1 MIDAALQAVGAA
13 VVAFLWQGAVI
24 GAVVAL
30 ALRAVRAED
39 AQRRHDV
46 ALAGALAC
54 VATFA
59 GTLLVQL
66 QAGSPASPIELL
78 LPELAAGAVLETL
91 LIAPEPASVPG
102 WEVLSAWAWLLGC
115 AFMALR
121 GTAQWASARSIVR
134 SASPPEARHW
144 TLVLESVGER
154 LGLRRAPRLLVSE
167 RLASPALIGWWRPA
181 IVVPVAML
189 TRLSTAQVE
198 AVLAHELAHL
208 RRSDHA
214 VNALLAIAEVLLFFH
229 PVVWRLLR
237 EVRKQRELCTDQLA
251 LTVIDEPRLLAEA
264 LTNLEAQR
272 LQTRAALPARPREGT
287 LMQRIRTILTPTATR
302 TSRPLGAATLALVA
316 LATGGLATSASAETS
331 TTPVTSVITQEDDMA
346 SLQRRLRIA
355 VERGLLTREEMKRVL
370 DALRKVPAVRD
381 QRPTDRGGEADER
394 QRALR
399 MRYAELE
406 ERLQKA
412 VATGKMIREDAAAK
426 LAEARQ
432 ERQRALRMRYAQL
445 EERLQKAVATGKMI
459 REDAAAKLAEAR
471 QEMFGGGESKQPAA
485 DRGDLRER
493 RMRFGALQERL
504 EKAVAAG
511 EMSRKDADAKLE
523 AAYTEMFGDRDA
535 AKRAPAEAPSEGD
548 LKRRYAQA
556 EERVMKGIAMG
567 KLTEKEGKAR
577 LEALRTEMFGDRDA
591 AKRTPA
597 EAPSESDLP
606 SVGRLFRREADAK
619 KDATLGRKGKV
630 EEARRRFE
638 EEARKIE
645 AAIKA
650 GKISAEDGKAK
661 LEAIQKQFD
670 APLTKSSATEK
681 KTGKKSKSKS
691 KAEEKPASRKSKVPA
706 KKEKASQKDEAPKKK
721 SKVGDT
727 L

>member
-1 MIDAALQAVGAA
+1 MIDAALQAVGTA

-54 VATFA
+54 MATFT

-66 QAGSPASPIELL
+66 RTGSPASPIELL
-78 LPELAAGAVLETL
+78 LPELAAGAALDAL
-91 LIAPEPASVPG
+91 LVTPEPASVPR
-102 WEVLSAWAWLLGC
+102 WEVLSAWTWVLGC
-115 AFMALR
+115 AFMVLR

-316 LATGGLATSASAETS
+316 LATGGLATSAWAETP

-406 ERLQKA
+406 QRLQKA
-412 VATGKMIREDAAAK
+412 VATGKMSREDA
-426 LAEARQ
+426 E
-432 ERQRALRMRYAQL
+432 
-445 EERLQKAVATGKMI
+445 
-459 REDAAAKLAEAR
+459 AKLAEAR
-471 QEMFGGGESKQPAA
+471 QEMFGGGEPKQPAA

-511 EMSRKDADAKLE
+511 EMSRKDADAKLG
-523 AAYTEMFGDRDA
+523 AARKEMFGDRDA
-535 AKRAPAEAPSEGD
+535 AKRTPAEAPSEGD

-567 KLTEKEGKAR
+567 KLTEEEGKAR
-577 LEALRTEMFGDRDA
+577 LEALRTEMFGD
-591 AKRTPA
+591 
-597 EAPSESDLP
+597 
-606 SVGRLFRREADAK
+606 AK
-619 KDATLGRKGKV
+619 KKEAAPGRKGKV

-645 AAIKA
+645 AA
-650 GKISAEDGKAK
+650 KISAEDGKAK
-661 LEAIQKQFD
+661 LEELQKQFD
-670 APLTKSSATEK
+670 APLKKSSATEEK
-681 KTGKKSKSKS
+681 SDKKSKSKS
-691 KAEEKPASRKSKVPA
+691 K
-706 KKEKASQKDEAPKKK
+706 
-721 SKVGDT
+721 VGDS

>member
-1 MIDAALQAVGAA
+1 MIDAALQAVGSA

-24 GAVVAL
+24 GAVVAV
-30 ALRAVRAED
+30 ALRAVRADD

-54 VATFA
+54 VVTFT
-59 GTLLVQL
+59 GTLLVQFRT
-66 QAGSPASPIELL
+66 GSPASPIELL
-78 LPELAAGAVLETL
+78 LPELATGAALEAL
-91 LIAPEPASVPG
+91 LVAPEPASVPG

-154 LGLRRAPRLLVSE
+154 LGLRHAPRLLVSE

-237 EVRKQRELCTDQLA
+237 EVRKQRELCTDQVA
-251 LTVIDEPRLLAEA
+251 LTVLDEPRLLAEA

-287 LMQRIRTILTPTATR
+287 LMQRIRTILNPTTTR

-316 LATGGLATSASAETS
+316 LATGGLATSASAETP
-331 TTPVTSVITQEDDMA
+331 TTPLTSVITQEDDMA

-412 VATGKMIREDAAAK
+412 VATGKMSREDAEAK
-426 LAEARQ
+426 LAEARQEMFGGGEGQ

-445 EERLQKAVATGKMI
+445 EERLQKAVAAGELS
-459 REDAAAKLAEAR
+459 REDAEAKLVEAR
-471 QEMFGGGESKQPAA
+471 KEMFGGGESKQPAA

-567 KLTEKEGKAR
+567 KLTEEEGKAR
-577 LEALRTEMFGDRDA
+577 LEALRTEMFGD
-591 AKRTPA
+591 
-597 EAPSESDLP
+597 
-606 SVGRLFRREADAK
+606 AK
-619 KDATLGRKGKV
+619 KKEAVPGRKGKV
-630 EEARRRFE
+630 QEARRRFE

-661 LEAIQKQFD
+661 LEELQKQFD
-670 APLTKSSATEK
+670 APLKKSSSGEK
-681 KTGKKSKSKS
+681 KADKKSKSKS
-691 KAEEKPASRKSKVPA
+691 KAEEKPASRKSKAPA
-706 KKEKASQKDEAPKKK
+706 KKEKASQKDKAPKKK
-721 SKVGDT
+721 SKVGDS

>member
-54 VATFA
+54 VVTFA
-59 GTLLVQL
+59 GTLFVQL
-66 QAGSPASPIELL
+66 RTGSPASPIELL
-78 LPELAAGAVLETL
+78 LPELAAGAALEAL
-91 LIAPEPASVPG
+91 LVAPDPALMPG

-115 AFMALR
+115 AFMVLR
-121 GTAQWASARSIVR
+121 GSAQWASARSIVR

-154 LGLRRAPRLLVSE
+154 LGLRHAPRLLVSE

-287 LMQRIRTILTPTATR
+287 LMQRIRTILTPTTTR

-316 LATGGLATSASAETS
+316 LATGGLATSASAETP
-331 TTPVTSVITQEDDMA
+331 TTPLTSVITQEDDMA

-399 MRYAELE
+399 MRYA
-406 ERLQKA
+406 
-412 VATGKMIREDAAAK
+412 
-426 LAEARQ
+426 
-432 ERQRALRMRYAQL
+432 QL
-445 EERLQKAVATGKMI
+445 EERLQKAVATGKMS
-459 REDAAAKLAEAR
+459 REDAEAKLAEAR

-619 KDATLGRKGKV
+619 KDAAPGRKGKV

-638 EEARKIE
+638 EDARKIE

-650 GKISAEDGKAK
+650 GKISEEDGKAK

>member
-54 VATFA
+54 VVTFA

-78 LPELAAGAVLETL
+78 LPELATGAALEAL
-91 LIAPEPASVPG
+91 LVAPEPASVPG

-287 LMQRIRTILTPTATR
+287 LMQRIRTILTPTTTR

-316 LATGGLATSASAETS
+316 LATGGLATSASAETP

-399 MRYAELE
+399 MRYAE
-406 ERLQKA
+406 
-412 VATGKMIREDAAAK
+412 
-426 LAEARQ
+426 
-432 ERQRALRMRYAQL
+432 L

-556 EERVMKGIAMG
+556 EERVMKGIAIG
-567 KLTEKEGKAR
+567 QADRGGGQGSA
-577 LEALRTEMFGDRDA
+577 GGSSDRDV
-591 AKRTPA
+591 R
-597 EAPSESDLP
+597 
-606 SVGRLFRREADAK
+606 
-619 KDATLGRKGKV
+619 
-630 EEARRRFE
+630 
-638 EEARKIE
+638 
-645 AAIKA
+645 
-650 GKISAEDGKAK
+650 
-661 LEAIQKQFD
+661 
-670 APLTKSSATEK
+670 
-681 KTGKKSKSKS
+681 
-691 KAEEKPASRKSKVPA
+691 
-706 KKEKASQKDEAPKKK
+706 
-721 SKVGDT
+721 
-727 L
+727 

>member
-1 MIDAALQAVGAA
+1 MIDAALQAMGVA

-54 VATFA
+54 VVTFA

-66 QAGSPASPIELL
+66 RTGSPASPIELL
-78 LPELAAGAVLETL
+78 LPELATGAALEAL
-91 LIAPEPASVPG
+91 LVAPEPASVPG

-154 LGLRRAPRLLVSE
+154 LGLRHAPRLLVSE

-316 LATGGLATSASAETS
+316 LATGGLATSASAETP

-381 QRPTDRGGEADER
+381 QRPTDRGGKADER

-406 ERLQKA
+406 QRLQKA
-412 VATGKMIREDAAAK
+412 VATGKMSREDA
-426 LAEARQ
+426 E
-432 ERQRALRMRYAQL
+432 
-445 EERLQKAVATGKMI
+445 
-459 REDAAAKLAEAR
+459 AKLAEAR
-471 QEMFGGGESKQPAA
+471 QEMFGGGEGQERQRALRMRYAELEQRLQKAVAAGELSREDAEAKLVEARKEMFGSESKQPAA

-567 KLTEKEGKAR
+567 KLTEEEGKAR
-577 LEALRTEMFGDRDA
+577 LEALRTEMFGD
-591 AKRTPA
+591 
-597 EAPSESDLP
+597 
-606 SVGRLFRREADAK
+606 AK
-619 KDATLGRKGKV
+619 KKEAAPGRKGKV
-630 EEARRRFE
+630 QEARRRFE

-661 LEAIQKQFD
+661 LEELQKQFD
-670 APLTKSSATEK
+670 APLKKSPSGEK
-681 KTGKKSKSKS
+681 KADKKSKSKS
-691 KAEEKPASRKSKVPA
+691 KAEEKPASRKSKAPA
-706 KKEKASQKDEAPKKK
+706 KKEKASQKDKAPKKK
-721 SKVGDT
+721 SKVGDS

>member
-54 VATFA
+54 VVTFA

-66 QAGSPASPIELL
+66 RTGSPTSPIELL
-78 LPELAAGAVLETL
+78 LPELAAGAALEAL
-91 LIAPEPASVPG
+91 LVAPEPASVPR
-102 WEVLSAWAWLLGC
+102 WEVLSAWTWVLGC
-115 AFMALR
+115 AFMVLR

-316 LATGGLATSASAETS
+316 LATGGLATSASAETP

-381 QRPTDRGGEADER
+381 QRPADRGGEADER

-406 ERLQKA
+406 QRLQKA
-412 VATGKMIREDAAAK
+412 VATGKMSREDAEAK
-426 LAEARQ
+426 LAEAR
-432 ERQRALRMRYAQL
+432 
-445 EERLQKAVATGKMI
+445 K
-459 REDAAAKLAEAR
+459 
-471 QEMFGGGESKQPAA
+471 EMFGGGESKQPAA

-504 EKAVAAG
+504 KKAVAAG

-535 AKRAPAEAPSEGD
+535 AKRAPAEARSEGD

-567 KLTEKEGKAR
+567 RLTEKEGKAR

-619 KDATLGRKGKV
+619 KDATPGRKGKV

-650 GKISAEDGKAK
+650 GKISEEDGKAK
-661 LEAIQKQFD
+661 LEALQKQFD

-691 KAEEKPASRKSKVPA
+691 KAEEKPASRKSKAPA
-706 KKEKASQKDEAPKKK
+706 KKEKASQKDEARKKK
-721 SKVGDT
+721 SKVGDI